1 MRARYRPSRLWPR
14 LVRPFVTGLVFLAPV
29 ILTII
34 LIQWIAGYIVS
45 ALGPDTVLGGIFAR
59 GGMLFTRTPE
69 LAFLSG
75 LGIALVLIWMLGVF
89 ISFQAQS
96 RWQGGFD
103 ALLGRL
109 PVIGGIYRPLAQL
122 VRMIGK
128 SPSGEL
134 QGMAVVMVR
143 FGPEVEIMALLATP
157 RIFDTGVG
165 PQNLVMLP
173 TAPVPIG
180 GALMFV
186 SATCVRPMPDLGVD
200 DMAKFY
206 VSMGTIAPERLFQT
220 PSIVTAAPP
229 SGVQNGL

>member
-1 MRARYRPSRLWPR
+1 MSAGTSRLFSR
-14 LVRPFVTGLVFLAPV
+14 LVGPFITGLVFLAPV
-29 ILTII
+29 LVTII
-34 LIQWIAGYIVS
+34 LIQWVASYVVA
-45 ALGPDTVLGGIFAR
+45 ALGPETLIGGVFAR

-75 LGIALVLIWMLGVF
+75 LGFALLLIWALGLL
-89 ISFQAQS
+89 IQSRAQA
-96 RWQGGFD
+96 RWQGSFD

-128 SPSGEL
+128 SPTGEL
-134 QGMAVVMVR
+134 QGMAVVLVR
-143 FGPEVEIMALLATP
+143 FGADVEIMGLLATP
-157 RIFDTGVG
+157 KLFDLGEG
-165 PQNLVMLP
+165 PQHLVMLP

-186 SATCVRPMPDLGVD
+186 AVDKVRLMPELGVD

-206 VSMGTIAPERLFQT
+206 VSMGTIAPAGLFNPT
-220 PSIVTAAPP
+220 LDKLAR
-229 SGVQNGL
+229 